1 MSSLEETVLS
11 ADSESKNL
19 KEKLNALTEEKVEIE
34 NQVASLGESLQ
45 NLETEKEV
53 RCFYSAT
60 RATVSTKPR
69 VLTLFDTFLTL
80 KRRNRTTK
88 WV

>member
-34 NQVASLGESLQ
+34 NQVASLRESLQ
-45 NLETEKEV
+45 NLETEKQV
-53 RCFYSAT
+53 CCFYSAT
-60 RATVSTKPR
+60 GATVSTKPR
-69 VLTLFDTFLTL
+69 F
-80 KRRNRTTK
+80 
-88 WV
+88 